1 VLLANTAAARLTPE
15 SASSAARLCGRV
27 LCEPPSAQLHA
38 FNARFEVWRPQP
50 LVAGEE
56 ESAEADCVLTSVP
69 VGLDVRACRK

>member
-1 VLLANTAAARLTPE
+1 
-15 SASSAARLCGRV
+15 V